1 MSNYIKATVQFFV
14 HEHWLQLDWELDRKR
29 KTALYKSNLAPFQ
42 NKKKKQSYKVLHQ
55 SGGGLLRLLDIP
67 VMFLQCYPL
76 VI

>member
-1 MSNYIKATVQFFV
+1 MSNYIKAAVQFFV

-42 NKKKKQSYKVLHQ
+42 NKKKAKLQSVT
-55 SGGGLLRLLDIP
+55 SERRWLRLLDIP